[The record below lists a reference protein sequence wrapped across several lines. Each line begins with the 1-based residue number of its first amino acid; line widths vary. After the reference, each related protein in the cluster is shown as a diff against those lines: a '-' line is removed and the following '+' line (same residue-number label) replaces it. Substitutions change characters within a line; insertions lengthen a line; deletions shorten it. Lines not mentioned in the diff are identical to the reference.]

1 MLLYK
6 LISYYGL
13 SYMIYKFIKK
23 NILCINTTNDI
34 YHNNNI
40 DNITD
45 NDNTTHIHNIST
57 NSLIHTNIINNI
69 HLDEKLILYDSFNN
83 YTLDEYNYITFEF
96 NTKINYNYKINI
108 NIINDNIKNV
118 KIFITDKYKDYSYIQ
133 YIENITD
140 FTFILDNNIF
150 NINNINN
157 INNNQTIYIKLYFY
171 FDQDYYTN
179 DTVKNIRYVN
189 INVIEKN
196 ILLSN
201 SAIIIYKLNNDIFPI
216 ITNVKNILDTT
227 DYTNF
232 EYNII

>member
-83 YTLDEYNYITFEF
+83 YTLDENDYIIFEF